1 MNEANHEQHV
11 HTVLKVFLKTEMFMK
26 LVKCQFSV
34 RKIFFVGFVIT
45 DKDVKMKK
53 KCIIT
58 VTNWSESESIFEI

>member
-1 MNEANHEQHV
+1 
-11 HTVLKVFLKTEMFMK
+11 MK